1 MDAPRGIVFDLE
13 GVLHVGYRPLPGAS
27 EALAALDQAGVPH
40 VILTN
45 TTSKTRATISARMG
59 EIGMPYPVERI
70 VTAASATVAFLQRR
84 HAGRRVLLLAEPAAF
99 EEVSAAGGI
108 ELVGRW
114 QDADVVCLGGPDAS
128 ITYAHLQEAFRA
140 LMEGAAFVAMQRN
153 RWWPTPDGPGLDA
166 GVFVKGLEY
175 SSGRRA
181 TVIGKP
187 AAGAY
192 RAALAVLGVKAAD
205 ALMVGDDPVA
215 DLATA
220 GRIGMATCLV
230 RTGKGVSFP
239 DPYPGVSFD
248 VASVGGVP
256 ALVGARPGGS

>member
-27 EALAALDQAGVPH
+27 ETLAALDQAGLPH

-59 EIGMPYPVERI
+59 EIGMSYPAERI

-99 EEVSAAGGI
+99 AEVAAAGGI
-108 ELVGRW
+108 ELVERG

-175 SSGRRA
+175 ASERRA

-192 RAALAVLGVKAAD
+192 RAALHVLGVRAAD

-220 GRIGMATCLV
+220 HRIGLRTCLV
-230 RTGKGVSFP
+230 RSGKGSTFASP
-239 DPYPGVSFD
+239 WPTADLDLPGVGD
-248 VASVGGVP
+248 LP
-256 ALVGARPGGS
+256 HALAL

>member
-1 MDAPRGIVFDLE
+1 MDAPHGIVFDLE

-27 EALAALDQAGVPH
+27 EALAALDQAGLPH

-59 EIGMPYPVERI
+59 EIGMPYPAERI

-99 EEVSAAGGI
+99 EEVAAAGGI

-153 RWWPTPDGPGLDA
+153 RWWPTPVGPGLAA

-192 RAALAVLGVKAAD
+192 RAALHVLGVRAAD

-220 GRIGMATCLV
+220 HRIGLRTCLV
-230 RTGKGVSFP
+230 RSGKGSTFASP
-239 DPYPGVSFD
+239 WPTADLDLPGVGD
-248 VASVGGVP
+248 LP
-256 ALVGARPGGS
+256 HALGL

>member
-27 EALAALDQAGVPH
+27 EALAALDQAGLPH

-59 EIGMPYPVERI
+59 EIGMPYPAERI

-99 EEVSAAGGI
+99 EEVAAAGGI

-140 LMEGAAFVAMQRN
+140 LMEGAAVVAMQRN

-192 RAALAVLGVKAAD
+192 RAALHVLGVRAAD

-220 GRIGMATCLV
+220 HRIGLRTCLV
-230 RTGKGVSFP
+230 RSGKGSTFASP
-239 DPYPGVSFD
+239 WPTADLDLPGVGD
-248 VASVGGVP
+248 LP
-256 ALVGARPGGS
+256 HALGL

>member
-27 EALAALDQAGVPH
+27 ETLAALDQAGLPH

-59 EIGMPYPVERI
+59 EIGMSYPAERI

-99 EEVSAAGGI
+99 AEVAAAGGI
-108 ELVGRW
+108 ELVERW

-166 GVFVKGLEY
+166 GVFVKGL
-175 SSGRRA
+175 
-181 TVIGKP
+181 
-187 AAGAY
+187 
-192 RAALAVLGVKAAD
+192 
-205 ALMVGDDPVA
+205 
-215 DLATA
+215 
-220 GRIGMATCLV
+220 
-230 RTGKGVSFP
+230 
-239 DPYPGVSFD
+239 
-248 VASVGGVP
+248 
-256 ALVGARPGGS
+256 

>member
-27 EALAALDQAGVPH
+27 ETLAALDQAGLPH

-59 EIGMPYPVERI
+59 EIGMPYPAERI

-99 EEVSAAGGI
+99 EEVAAAGGI
-108 ELVGRW
+108 ELVERW

-220 GRIGMATCLV
+220 HRIGLRTCLV
-230 RTGKGVSFP
+230 RSGKGSTFASP
-239 DPYPGVSFD
+239 WPTADLDLPGVGD
-248 VASVGGVP
+248 LP
-256 ALVGARPGGS
+256 HALGL